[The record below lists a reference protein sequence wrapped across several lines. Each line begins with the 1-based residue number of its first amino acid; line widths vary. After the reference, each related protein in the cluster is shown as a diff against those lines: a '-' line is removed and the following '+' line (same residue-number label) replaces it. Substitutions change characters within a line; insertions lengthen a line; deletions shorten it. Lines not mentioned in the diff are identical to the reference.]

1 MGGYGS
7 RIPRENL
14 GISHIPQNFLDLS
27 RIPQHAHSLLFLYC
41 IFLRLFIFSLRNN
54 TSKMPYSSIVERVS
68 KIYDRLPFKYITCE
82 LKLPGLSKHV
92 HQFLIIW
99 YSYVFWQSTHLTF
112 KNIPQIAVCVSRL
125 SLSQFERET
134 LISATYF
141 FTFKQL

>member
-68 KIYDRLPFKYITCE
+68 KIYDRLPFKYVTPWFNSEFKISCMIS
-82 LKLPGLSKHV
+82 L
-92 HQFLIIW
+92 LIICLQIRDSSLKIKTAKCCLLLAILCFW
-99 YSYVFWQSTHLTF
+99 NSHWGYST
-112 KNIPQIAVCVSRL
+112 
-125 SLSQFERET
+125 SLFLLLNRSC
-134 LISATYF
+134 
-141 FTFKQL
+141 